1 MATSPLASPCDS
13 LPGPGEGRSRGVRSA
28 AQRDYSHRDLAAGVA
43 GRQFHKPYIVRQT
56 PYYNTS
62 TQTDVQSYAVKV
74 SDPRT
79 RQCNVEIQVG
89 EVSSQ
94 TSPQVECEEKSIQ
107 ARMSREVQPSEPD
120 HSSPKK
126 LSTGDKRNYFQ
137 YRFEGMQSI
146 QAKYA
151 TDEDSAMAS
160 EPADVF
166 SPMPEHT
173 GDQASIM
180 RKLSEEFYGSNKL
193 GLMGDKR
200 HSSASSQEHSPKP
213 LDCSSVYS
221 GTMSQ
226 AESYSSVV
234 IHPAESAGLFGRDD
248 FGSQSSIT
256 DSRHDLSVT
265 SSSRSSLR
273 DTAPRGRNS
282 LDFFPRSAPRPLQES
297 KKFNSLS
304 AISHQRENSAP
315 VLGRFSAPSQE
326 SLPHGQDAL
335 SVDTRWRNSGSSC
348 RSSSSTSETSPSQP
362 KSSLDARTSVSSQY
376 SSQGEPLSGPSQFR
390 ATFAVSRHFR
400 GESTDSVFIEHGS
413 SNHRER
419 SSGSGVAKT
428 TSVDSGLGRGG
439 GRTGAVEMVG
449 RKPSMKKA
457 YGIYDENDRLLSSPT
472 KESKSGVSSSSFD
485 AAVRTRGSYSDAKPL
500 DQIQEEADVSVGQGG
515 KEHRTPGELVRH
527 PTQGDV
533 SEPRQ
538 RADSWRSDLD
548 KRTGRMQRSSSE
560 QVPSSRDRSMKIYE
574 PSTRPQRLF
583 DGSIDSG
590 VGSEILSR
598 LDGQTTPSEPSQAGP
613 LEKATGAELKK
624 LQQQAVLNFVQR
636 KSGKSSSS
644 VEHSPESSLYESI
657 GTPRSPH
664 SPTSESVSDLISKTN
679 ENLAKRADS
688 IRRSGSSSS
697 RASSSDYVD
706 MNRQDRSRKETE
718 WSRLRSSGSFHYSSN
733 RSSLCSENTYE
744 DINVFA
750 APTARGSTQEAP
762 KNAEVGQVF
771 LDQHSS
777 PFPFVTC
784 GDAVLVSVLGLL

>member
-1 MATSPLASPCDS
+1 M
-13 LPGPGEGRSRGVRSA
+13 
-28 AQRDYSHRDLAAGVA
+28 
-43 GRQFHKPYIVRQT
+43 GRQSHKPFIVKQT

-62 TQTDVQSYAVKV
+62 TQTDVQSYAVKM

-79 RQCNVEIQVG
+79 QLCNVEIQVG

-94 TSPQVECEEKSIQ
+94 TSPNQVEREEKSIQ
-107 ARMSREVQPSEPD
+107 ARMSREFQPSELD

-126 LSTGDKRNYFQ
+126 LSPADKRNYFN
-137 YRFEGMQSI
+137 YPFEGMQSI

-151 TDEDSAMAS
+151 TDEDSAMSS
-160 EPADVF
+160 EPSDVF
-166 SPMPEHT
+166 TPMPS
-173 GDQASIM
+173 GDQASLM

-234 IHPAESAGLFGRDD
+234 IHPSESAGPFGRDD

-256 DSRHDLSVT
+256 DSRHDLSFV

-282 LDFFPRSAPRPLQES
+282 LEFFPRAASRPLLES

-304 AISHQRENSAP
+304 AISHQRESSAP
-315 VLGRFSAPSQE
+315 ALSRFSAQSQD
-326 SLPHGQDAL
+326 SLPHSQDAL
-335 SVDTRWRNSGSSC
+335 SVDTRWRSSGSSY
-348 RSSSSTSETSPSQP
+348 RSSSSTSETSSPSQP
-362 KSSLDARTSVSSQY
+362 VSSPDARTSTSSHF
-376 SSQGEPLSGPSQFR
+376 SSQGESASGSSQSGSR
-390 ATFAVSRHFR
+390 STYAVQRHAR
-400 GESTDSVFIEHGS
+400 VESADSVFSEHS
-413 SNHRER
+413 SSSQRER
-419 SSGSGVAKT
+419 GSGGGVAKA

-472 KESKSGVSSSSFD
+472 KDSKAGVASSSFD
-485 AAVRTRGSYSDAKPL
+485 TGGRTRGSYSDTKQL
-500 DQIQEEADVSVGQGG
+500 DQIQEEADVSASQVG
-515 KEHRTPGELVRH
+515 KEQRLGELVRH

-533 SEPRQ
+533 SEQRPRL
-538 RADSWRSDLD
+538 DSWRSDLD
-548 KRTGRMQRSSSE
+548 KRTGRSQWMSSE
-560 QVPSSRDRSMKIYE
+560 QVPSSRDRSAKTYE
-574 PSTRPQRLF
+574 ASSRPQRLF

-590 VGSEILSR
+590 VGSETSSR
-598 LDGQTTPSEPSQAGP
+598 MDGQTTPSEPSQQGP

-624 LQQQAVLNFVQR
+624 FQQQAVLNFVQR
-636 KSGKSSSS
+636 KTGKVSAS
-644 VEHSPESSLYESI
+644 VENSPESSLYESV

-706 MNRQDRSRKETE
+706 MNRQERSRKETE
-718 WSRLRSSGSFHYSSN
+718 WSRLRSSGSFHYGSN

-744 DINVFA
+744 DISVFA
-750 APTARGSTQEAP
+750 TPTPRGSTQEVP
-762 KNAEVGQVF
+762 KNAEVGLALIPCIGCF
-771 LDQHSS
+771 FH
-777 PFPFVTC
+777 
-784 GDAVLVSVLGLL
+784 